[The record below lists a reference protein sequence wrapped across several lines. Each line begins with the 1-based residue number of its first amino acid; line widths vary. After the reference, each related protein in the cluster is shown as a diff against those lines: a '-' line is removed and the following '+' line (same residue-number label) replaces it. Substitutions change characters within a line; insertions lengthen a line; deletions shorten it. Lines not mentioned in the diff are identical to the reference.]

1 MDTILWTIQALLAV
15 LFFITGFMKVGQPK
29 EALKENLGPW
39 VDGFSLGQI
48 KTIGILEMLGAVGLL
63 FPMWLAML
71 PVLTPIAAL
80 GLAATMIGA
89 MMTHMKLK
97 ENKPALS
104 NLILFVLCAFVAL
117 GRLWIIPVV

>member
-39 VDGFSLGQI
+39 VDGFSLIQV
-48 KTIGILEMLGAVGLL
+48 KTIGILEMIAAAGMLL
-63 FPMWLAML
+63 PMWLRIL
-71 PVLTPIAAL
+71 PILTPLAAL

-89 MMTHMKLK
+89 MMTHLKLK

-104 NLILFVLCAFVAL
+104 NLILFVLCAFVAA
-117 GRLWIIPVV
+117 GRLWIVPVV